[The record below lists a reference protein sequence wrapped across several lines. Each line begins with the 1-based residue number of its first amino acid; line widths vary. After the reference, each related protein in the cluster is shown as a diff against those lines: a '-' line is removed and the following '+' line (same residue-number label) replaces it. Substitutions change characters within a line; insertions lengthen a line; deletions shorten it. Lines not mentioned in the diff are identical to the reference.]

1 MGRILRRLRQLSF
14 RSLDRG
20 DHPAGSVRPVDNT
33 DAGAA
38 SFAAHPKSGAS
49 GESGFPPGYV
59 KPDDGRPRH

>member
-1 MGRILRRLRQLSF
+1 
-14 RSLDRG
+14 
-20 DHPAGSVRPVDNT
+20 VRPVDNT